1 VKKGAKRT
9 QKSQEIFSNNN
20 SPIVVG
26 IGASAGGLEAIQ
38 EFFKNMP
45 KDSNLAF
52 VVVQHLSPDYKSL
65 MDELLLKYTRMN
77 IHKVTEGMEIEPN
90 SIYLI
95 PPGKNMTIFHNKLFL
110 TKQDPGRGINLPID
124 IFLRSLAK
132 DKGRNA
138 VAVILSGTG
147 SDGSLGI
154 RAIKESGGMV
164 MVQDDKS
171 AKFDGMPRS
180 SIATGIVDFILPAN
194 KLPEK
199 LLAYVQHP
207 FISELK
213 DIKSELDETEDS
225 LTKIIMLIREY
236 SGIDFSF
243 YKTNTIIRRIEKR
256 IGINQLYDLE
266 SYICYLE
273 DNSEEIEILYKELL
287 IGVTRF
293 FRDKEAFDILQEKT
307 IPKIL
312 ENATNKTQIR
322 VWSAGCSTGEEAYS
336 TAILFREYMDEN
348 KIEADVKIFA
358 TDLDQQSVEFAGVGV
373 YPENVLSDISPER
386 IKKYFKKEDDKY
398 QVAEKIRRMVV
409 FATQNI
415 IKDPPFS
422 KLDLILCR
430 NMLIYFKP
438 ETQKKILSMFYFSL
452 RSSGFLFLGSSESIG
467 EFSTGFTPINV
478 KWKIF
483 KYKAGFRP
491 EISRDVPLTSIRT
504 QLRNEIPHE
513 TGFKKSFE
521 RTFFDVLL
529 NQLLTKYIPPSVIVD
544 DNYNI
549 LHIIQD
555 INKYIKLPQGKITY
569 NLLKLINNEI
579 SVIVSSILR
588 KVKKDDQQVIFED
601 VGFKSSNNKK
611 ILVDII
617 ANILYDEKTK
627 QNYYVVSFQEKK
639 LKPKKTTTEK
649 VDVNSQYHER
659 LVELEKELQFT
670 KESLQATVEELETS
684 NEELQSSN
692 EELIASNEEL
702 QSTNEELQS
711 VNEELYT
718 VNAEHQQKIHEL
730 TLMSNDMDNLLKNT
744 EIGTIFLDID
754 LKIRK
759 ITEHIYDNF
768 NILRTDI
775 DRPINDLVIS
785 KLYPRFISDIK
796 KVLKSLKRIDKEIKY
811 NGNYYVIRILPY
823 RNEEDAVRGA
833 IISFI
838 NINEVEKVREQ
849 IEREKDLLLRILEN
863 SPEAKSMVDEKG
875 KITYINKKGE
885 KVLGM
890 TLNDVKR
897 RKFNDHNW
905 NIVDENGKNIAD
917 KELPF
922 SLIMKNKKEVRDY
935 KHFITQPGG
944 KKVLLSI
951 HGAPMFNEKKEVI
964 GAVFTMNEIEF

>member
-1 VKKGAKRT
+1 MKKGTKRNKT
-9 QKSQEIFSNNN
+9 SQANFSNNN

-38 EFFKNMP
+38 VFFKHMP
-45 KDSNLAF
+45 KDSDLAF

-65 MDELLLKYTRMN
+65 MDELLLKYTRMT
-77 IHKVTEGMEIEPN
+77 IHKVTESMEVKPN

-95 PPGKNMTIFHNKLFL
+95 PPGKNMTIFHNQLFL

-147 SDGSLGI
+147 SDGALGI
-154 RAIKESGGMV
+154 RAIKEAGGMV

-180 SIATGIVDFILPAN
+180 SIATGIVDFILPAD

-199 LLAYVQHP
+199 LLAYIQHP

-213 DIKSELDETEDS
+213 DIKNELDDAQDA

-266 SYICYLE
+266 SYISYLE

-312 ENATNKTQIR
+312 ENATDKTQIR

-348 KIEADVKIFA
+348 HIEADVKIFA
-358 TDLDQQSVEFAGVGV
+358 TDLDQQSVEYAGVGI
-373 YPENVLSDISPER
+373 YPENVISDISPER
-386 IKKYFKKEDDKY
+386 ISKYFKKIEGKY
-398 QVAEKIRRMVV
+398 QVSEKIRRMVV

-467 EFSTGFTPINV
+467 EYSTGFAPVSV

-504 QLRNEIPHE
+504 QLRHEASYE
-513 TGFKKSFE
+513 TGVKKTFE
-521 RTFFDVLL
+521 RIFFDVLL

-544 DNYNI
+544 ENYNI

-569 NLLKLINNEI
+569 NLLKLINSDI

-588 KVKKDDQQVIFED
+588 KVKKDNQQVVFED
-601 VGFKSSNNKK
+601 VGFEASKNKK
-611 ILVDII
+611 QLVDII
-617 ANILYDEKTK
+617 ANALYDEKSK

-639 LKPKKTTTEK
+639 QKPKATKAEK
-649 VDVNSQYHER
+649 IDVNSQYHER

-759 ITEHIYDNF
+759 ITDHIYDNF
-768 NILRTDI
+768 KILRTDVG
-775 DRPINDLVIS
+775 RPINDLVIS

-796 KVLKSLKRIDKEIKY
+796 RVLKSLKRIDKEIKFD
-811 NGNYYVIRILPY
+811 GNYYSIRILPY
-823 RNEEDAVRGA
+823 RNEEDAVSGV

-838 NINEVEKVREQ
+838 NINEVEKAKVQ
-849 IEREKDLLLRILEN
+849 IEREKDLLQRILEN
-863 SPEAKSMVDEKG
+863 SPLAKSMVNENG

-890 TLNDVKR
+890 TLSDIKK

-905 NIVDENGKNIAD
+905 KIVDEKGMKIQD
-917 KELPF
+917 SELPF
-922 SLIMKNKKEVRDY
+922 SLIMKNKKEIKDY
-935 KHFITQPGG
+935 RHYITKPSGE
-944 KKVLLSI
+944 KVLLSI
-951 HGAPMFNEKKEVI
+951 HGAPIFNENQQVT
-964 GAVFTMNEIEF
+964 GAVFTMTEME